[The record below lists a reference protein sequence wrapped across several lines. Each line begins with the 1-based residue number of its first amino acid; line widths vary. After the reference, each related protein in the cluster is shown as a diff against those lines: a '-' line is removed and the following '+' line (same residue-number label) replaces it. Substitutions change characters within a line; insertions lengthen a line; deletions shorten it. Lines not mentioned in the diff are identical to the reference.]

1 MSYPV
6 IPAHINIYLKSKK
19 GCKDFYNLLNV
30 NDAEPSSKI
39 KWEHEYN
46 ICSEIWEDIYTS
58 PFKYKYSS
66 ILQWFQ
72 IRIIHRILPTK
83 KYLYQI
89 KTIDSPICTN
99 CNQEETLTHLL
110 WTCPTTQEFLQ
121 TVQSWLKRNNIT
133 VIFIEE
139 LFIFNIGKQLTK
151 ADLHVILEIKY
162 YIFSAKRL
170 NSPLSI
176 RALHNRLKNNF
187 RVLQYAAVRNNKLTA
202 FNIDW
207 QKYNSLLKY

>member
-1 MSYPV
+1 MLGNYGNFYSENEFQQLYNLKTNFLQYNGIIQAIKKYARNLKVKLNKKMSYPV

-110 WTCPTTQEFLQ
+110 WTC
-121 TVQSWLKRNNIT
+121 
-133 VIFIEE
+133 
-139 LFIFNIGKQLTK
+139 
-151 ADLHVILEIKY
+151 
-162 YIFSAKRL
+162 
-170 NSPLSI
+170 
-176 RALHNRLKNNF
+176 
-187 RVLQYAAVRNNKLTA
+187 
-202 FNIDW
+202 
-207 QKYNSLLKY
+207 